1 MTYTKADAQKATRKW
16 KAKVYKRVVMDI
28 PKERAEEI
36 RQAAEQAGQS
46 MTAFIMQAVAERI
59 GNNFTINL
67 EEEED

>member
-36 RQAAEQAGQS
+36 RQAAEQSGQS

-59 GNNFTINL
+59 RNNFTINL
-67 EEEED
+67 EDEED